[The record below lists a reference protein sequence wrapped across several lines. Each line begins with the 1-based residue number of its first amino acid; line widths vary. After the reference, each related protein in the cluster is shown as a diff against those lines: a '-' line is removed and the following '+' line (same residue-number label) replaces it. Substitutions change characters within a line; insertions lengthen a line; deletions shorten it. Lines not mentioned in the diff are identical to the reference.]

1 MAPRWRSERESG
13 VLARMGDAAEG
24 RDGDLGGLISLDMR
38 VQFPPPRPQ
47 PVRSMEGQR
56 FYKPLM
62 GVRFP
67 HRLPSPVVRPKRLTV
82 ANLPRKQEWSGFD
95 SRLRLHSDQRASVVI
110 APA

>member
-13 VLARMGDAAEG
+13 VLARRGDVAEG

-56 FYKPLM
+56 KDSGFTS
-62 GVRFP
+62 R
-67 HRLPSPVVRPKRLTV
+67 S
-82 ANLPRKQEWSGFD
+82 WGFD
-95 SRLRLHSDQRASVVI
+95 SLTGYQVLL
-110 APA
+110 